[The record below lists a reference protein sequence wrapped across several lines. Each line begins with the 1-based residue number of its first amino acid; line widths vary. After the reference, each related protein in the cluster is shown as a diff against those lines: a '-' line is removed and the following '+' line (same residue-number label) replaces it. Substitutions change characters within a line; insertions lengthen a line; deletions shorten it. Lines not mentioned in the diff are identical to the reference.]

1 MKTIA
6 LVAGGYSGEY
16 DISLQSAEQVEQ
28 NLQEDFVIYKIIITK
43 DDWYYEYKGQKI
55 SVNRNDFSLVVESKK
70 ICFDAVFIIVH
81 GTPGENGLLQGY
93 FDMIGMP
100 YNTCDALCS
109 AVTFDKMT
117 CNALVRDFNVVNV
130 AKNCVV
136 FKEDYFKGAFDKEDI
151 LKQLSLP
158 VFVKPSQGGSSL
170 GTFKV
175 SNEEELESAIE
186 QAFKVHHKVLIEEF
200 IKGQEFSCGVLT
212 VGGRVMA
219 LPVTEIIPQT
229 EFFDYQAKYDGF
241 SQEIVPAPIDEKS
254 THLIQSITEKLY
266 KLLNCKGVCRVDY
279 ILDTQQDKLF
289 FLEINTTPGQSLHS
303 IVPNQVRQIG
313 KDVHWL
319 YKTQMD
325 EVFRTQKFDA

>member
-16 DISLQSAEQVEQ
+16 DISLQSAQQVEKY
-28 NLQEDFVIYKIIITK
+28 LQEDFIIYKIIITRQ
-43 DDWYYEYKGQKI
+43 DWYYEHKGQKI
-55 SVNRNDFSLVVESKK
+55 SVNRNDFSLVVDEQK
-70 ICFDAVFIIVH
+70 ICFDAAFIIVH

-100 YNTCDALCS
+100 YNTCSALCS

-117 CNALVRDFNVVNV
+117 CNALVRDFQVVNV
-130 AKNCVV
+130 AKNCVI
-136 FKEDYFKGAFDKEDI
+136 FFEDYSKGIFQEDDI
-151 LKQLSLP
+151 WNKLTLP

-175 SNEEELESAIE
+175 SKKEDLREAIE
-186 QAFKVHHKVLIEEF
+186 KAFKVHHKVLIEEF
-200 IKGQEFSCGVLT
+200 IKGREFSCGVMT
-212 VGGRVMA
+212 IEGQVKA

-229 EFFDYQAKYDGF
+229 EFFDYKAKYDGF
-241 SQEIVPAPIDEKS
+241 SQEIVPAPIDQQT
-254 THLIQSITEKLY
+254 THLIQSTTEKLY
-266 KLLNCKGVCRVDY
+266 KLLNCKGVCRIDY
-279 ILDTQQDKLF
+279 ILDTEKDKLF

-303 IVPNQVRQIG
+303 IVPNQVRQMG

-319 YKTQMD
+319 YKMQMD
-325 EVFRTQKFDA
+325 EVFKTQNIDS

>member
-28 NLQEDFVIYKIIITK
+28 NLQDDFVIYKIIITK
-43 DDWYYEYKGQKI
+43 DDWYYEYKGQRI
-55 SVNRNDFSLVVESKK
+55 SVNRNDFSLVVEGKK
-70 ICFDAVFIIVH
+70 ICFDAAFIIVH

-117 CNALVRDFNVVNV
+117 CNALVRDFHVVNV

-136 FKEDYFKGAFDKEDI
+136 FKEDYFKGVFDKEDI

-200 IKGQEFSCGVLT
+200 IKGKEFSCGVLT

-241 SQEIVPAPIDEKS
+241 SQEIVPAPIDEKT
-254 THLIQSITEKLY
+254 THLIQSTTEKLY

-325 EVFRTQKFDA
+325 EVFRTQKIDA